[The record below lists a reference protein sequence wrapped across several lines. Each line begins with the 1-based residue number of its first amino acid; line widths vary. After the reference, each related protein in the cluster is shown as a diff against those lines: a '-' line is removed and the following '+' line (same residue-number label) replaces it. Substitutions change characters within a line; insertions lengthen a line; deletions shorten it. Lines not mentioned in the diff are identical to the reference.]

1 MMSQMPLWTSHSVMG
16 KWGTEWYVHEHKHET
31 MPLGGTLTCFQH
43 FSFSLQLAKEHPVI
57 IHEKEHL
64 GELQSDP
71 EHFHQL
77 VNYVT
82 QNFSRKLVKVK

>member
-1 MMSQMPLWTSHSVMG
+1 M
-16 KWGTEWYVHEHKHET
+16 
-31 MPLGGTLTCFQH
+31 TCIQN
-43 FSFSLQLAKEHPVI
+43 FSLSLQLAKEHPVI
-57 IHEKEHL
+57 IHDKEDL
-64 GELQSDP
+64 GDLQRDP